1 MAIYING
8 TKVAGNGLS
17 PYLIAIA
24 GGYTGTEEE
33 FNKDLSRIN
42 QSVLKTGDTM
52 TGPLFLRENPTEE
65 LEAVSKKYVDDSI
78 ANFDIWYCGTSAP
91 DNKKLLWI
99 DTNESGGL
107 KRYDSQLNL
116 WVHIPVASN

>member
-42 QSVLKTGDTM
+42 
-52 TGPLFLRENPTEE
+52 
-65 LEAVSKKYVDDSI
+65 
-78 ANFDIWYCGTSAP
+78 
-91 DNKKLLWI
+91 
-99 DTNESGGL
+99 
-107 KRYDSQLNL
+107 
-116 WVHIPVASN
+116 